1 MLKELDKEFEKKG
14 ELFTQIEKTD
24 RYYIYKRDLKTVV
37 YYEVFERKSQ
47 KLNDF
52 WRQYD
57 KKGKYDGFESVEVY
71 PSNESFGN
79 WAYCC
84 CSLEIAQKRAKEFLI

>member
-1 MLKELDKEFEKKG
+1 M
-14 ELFTQIEKTD
+14 
-24 RYYIYKRDLKTVV
+24 KTVV

-57 KKGKYDGFESVEVY
+57 KKGKYDGFETVEVY

-84 CSLEIAQKRAKEFLI
+84 CSLELAQKSKRIFNLKYLNLW